1 MFRLKRMEALLTVQA
16 GETGAAVESFFP
28 KSIQLHCDTHT
39 VIGLPLGMWNGSNI
53 CMNENQASVSCLSNV
68 GPVQVSEQ
76 SLR

>member
-1 MFRLKRMEALLTVQA
+1 MFRLKVLEALLTVRA
-16 GETGAAVESFFP
+16 GEKGTAVESFFP

-39 VIGLPLGMWNGSNI
+39 VIGLPLGMWHGSYI
-53 CMNENQASVSCLSNV
+53 CTNENQASVSCLSNV